1 MNRIT
6 TELPDGTGDCFNQNI
21 FHSLSPCMR
30 ACTKHV
36 KNSHE
41 RNEKDPAI
49 ACRSSCSC
57 AYANGALRATP
68 DMTELRA
75 TLEKDELRVESNSG
89 LRATREKRFDG
100 ISALSMKGP
109 SLTAVFPSF
118 LKLLSIAIPGAQT
131 HLTVSVGI
139 CLVIAP

>member
-6 TELPDGTGDCFNQNI
+6 TELPDSTGDCFNQNI
-21 FHSLSPCMR
+21 FHYLSPCMR

-49 ACRSSCSC
+49 ACRSSCIC

-68 DMTELRA
+68 DVTELRA
-75 TLEKDELRVESNSG
+75 TLEKDEIRVESNSG
-89 LRATREKRFDG
+89 LGATWKKRFDG
-100 ISALSMKGP
+100 ISELSRKRP
-109 SLTAVFPSF
+109 SHTQSFP
-118 LKLLSIAIPGAQT
+118 
-131 HLTVSVGI
+131 VS
-139 CLVIAP
+139 LNS

>member
-6 TELPDGTGDCFNQNI
+6 TELPDGTGDCFDQNI
-21 FHSLSPCMR
+21 FHSLSPCIR
-30 ACTKHV
+30 ACTSQV

-49 ACRSSCSC
+49 ACSSSC

-75 TLEKDELRVESNSG
+75 TLEKDELRVESNSRLRVSQCNKTG
-89 LRATREKRFDG
+89 LILIPE
-100 ISALSMKGP
+100 M
-109 SLTAVFPSF
+109 
-118 LKLLSIAIPGAQT
+118 LKLS
-131 HLTVSVGI
+131 
-139 CLVIAP
+139 